1 MNEEAVADG
10 QAVKVAPSPPKK
22 KSKQVEFEMTEIQK
36 DPVDGVDPG
45 PNPNLEGTNDNL
57 DNSLK
62 QSICEDQA
70 LVMKAPAAAAKKKD
84 NSKTLTTLMSYDFNE
99 LTRYDKSN
107 GSLNCLSCLSS
118 LRFYCLYLI
127 ILLAFAG
134 VVMYPINKIGQL

>member
-1 MNEEAVADG
+1 MNEEAVADA
-10 QAVKVAPSPPKK
+10 QAVKAAPSPPKK
-22 KSKQVEFEMTEIQK
+22 KAKQVEFEMAELRK
-36 DPVDGVDPG
+36 DPVDEVDPG

-70 LVMKAPAAAAKKKD
+70 LVVMREPAAAAKKKD
-84 NSKTLTTLMSYDFNE
+84 DSKTLTTLMSYDFNE

-118 LRFYCLYLI
+118 LRFYCLYLV
-127 ILLAFAG
+127 ILLAFVA
-134 VVMYPINKIGQL
+134 VVMYPINKIG